1 MAASITQGYQARAV
15 EVSAL
20 PLRPPDA
27 KVRVLNT
34 DATSSVQK
42 VAKVDKY
49 SVRIDYKNA
58 VTCNV
63 RLGLKKHSQQASS

>member
-1 MAASITQGYQARAV
+1 M
-15 EVSAL
+15 EVSVL
-20 PLRPPDA
+20 PLRLPDA
-27 KVRVLNT
+27 KVRVLNR
-34 DATSSVQK
+34 DATSVQK

-63 RLGLKKHSQQASS
+63 RLGLKKRS